1 MNRLVMIDG
10 WTEAAGYFSGPAIA
24 KIIRHLFGRCAAA
37 NGWMRVVGICLAA
50 AILATMASSGGFAA
64 AQKATKPTQSEDS
77 TPQKIQ
83 ELMTLLADPKV
94 RDWLEQESKAEAA
107 SEQAA
112 TEESVSRALDG
123 RLAAMREHIVDLAR
137 TVPDLPN
144 QYERGHD
151 LVTADLGQHGRTKA
165 LLLLA
170 VFVGLGTG

>member
-64 AQKATKPTQSEDS
+64 AQKATKPTQSEDA
-77 TPQKIQ
+77 TPQKVQ

-94 RDWLEQESKAEAA
+94 RDWLEKESKAEAA
-107 SEQAA
+107 QTQGSDA
-112 TEESVSRALDG
+112 EETSVSRYFDHRIGATREHLVA
-123 RLAAMREHIVDLAR
+123 LAAAL
-137 TVPDLPN
+137 PDLPA
-144 QYERGHD
+144 QFGQAEAKIS
-151 LVTADLGQHGRTKA
+151 ADLGDRGRIKILLHLA
-165 LLLLA
+165 L
-170 VFVGLGTG
+170 F